1 MRWSPR
7 PAGGGNRPD
16 GRGSGGKRGK
26 SAARPVDHGVRRY
39 AVAQAVPLSLKA
51 SGAEN
56 EPP

>member
-1 MRWSPR
+1 VRWSPR

-16 GRGSGGKRGK
+16 GRGSGGKQRK
-26 SAARPVDHGVRRY
+26 SAVRPVDRGVLRY
-39 AVAQAVPLSLKA
+39 TVAQAVPLSLKV